1 MSIRF
6 DPCPCRSVSVRVK
19 SRGGHFRRK
28 KAPAA
33 SWLAATRACQIQ
45 GWPFSPKKSACG
57 KLDSS
62 NRACEVVKSGLCLAK
77 SGPCHAVSSQ
87 VRVSPHPCRAVSSP
101 IRVSPCRAVSCQIP
115 ACQRV
120 RVMSAP
126 PCISRIFCALPD
138 DIVSSGFL
146 LSISVGTQER
156 SRMYGQSL
164 HWRRNAY

>member
-1 MSIRF
+1 MLKISRLRF
-6 DPCPCRSVSVRVK
+6 DGVSAFVTFVMPSCMDQCERETLTSPLDKRQKPRPARRRQIHPEIRLVK
-19 SRGGHFRRK
+19 SWVAIFTEK

-33 SWLAATRACQIQ
+33 SWIAAT
-45 GWPFSPKKSACG
+45 G
-57 KLDSS
+57 L
-62 NRACEVVKSGLCLAK
+62 VKSGLCRAK

-126 PCISRIFCALPD
+126 P
-138 DIVSSGFL
+138 
-146 LSISVGTQER
+146 
-156 SRMYGQSL
+156 
-164 HWRRNAY
+164 